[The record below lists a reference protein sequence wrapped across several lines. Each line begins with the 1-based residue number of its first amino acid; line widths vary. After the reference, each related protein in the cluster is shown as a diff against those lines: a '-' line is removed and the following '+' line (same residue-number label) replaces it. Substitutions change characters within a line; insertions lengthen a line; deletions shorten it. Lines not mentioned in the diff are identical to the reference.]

1 MNPEPLFV
9 FALQE
14 ENPGIIC
21 ASNILY
27 TGLGKVQAAVNL
39 SRYLAEHPVSCV
51 INLGTAGSS
60 VFPSGAVVYANRFLQ
75 RDMDCSPLGFEQYT
89 VPYSD
94 LPLILEYGLKIPELP
109 EAICGTGDSFD
120 SNHTTAM
127 YSIVDMEGYSFALTC
142 QVHAIPFV
150 CLKYISDGADD
161 SAATDWNKALASA
174 ARALHECVNA
184 YVLPRV

>member
-14 ENPGIIC
+14 ENPDIIS

-39 SRYLAEHPVSCV
+39 SLYLEQHPVSCV

-60 VFPSGAVVYANRFLQ
+60 VFPSGTVVYTRRFIQ
-75 RDMDCSPLGFEQYT
+75 RDMDCSPLGFEQYK

-94 LPLILEYGLKIPELP
+94 LPLVLEYGLKIPELP
-109 EAICGTGDSFD
+109 EAVCGTGDAFD
-120 SNHTTAM
+120 SNHRAAM
-127 YSIVDMEGYSFALTC
+127 YSIVDMEAYSFALTC
-142 QVHAIPFV
+142 QVRTIPFV
-150 CLKYISDGADD
+150 CLKYISDGAND
-161 SAATDWNKALASA
+161 SAATDWNQALVAA
-174 ARALHECVNA
+174 ARALDECVHT
-184 YVLPRV
+184 YVLPRL